1 MGCNMRV
8 LDLDMDYFMD
18 DVAISISSFCVE
30 RLSESDY
37 GDAVWSEDRVRTF
50 LEENLGLSRQ
60 NRLPGRIVVGH
71 NESLFFWEELIEQ
84 GRLTVPFEVIHVDS
98 HADLG
103 LGFPTSSFLQSAFIT
118 LPIETRQRIR
128 NYEFNDKIC
137 EIDIGDYL
145 LWGIAYRMFSKI
157 TYCANPNGE
166 CNDYCVD
173 TLKDFKEEFICD
185 KPVSEYIQLT
195 YNKDMDLPKYG
206 SKEYYKRKY
215 LDGAVREPEVE
226 LRIIP
231 KIEDVKYDGEFDFV
245 VLAQSPNYTP
255 ASADFIMDILRE
267 YIIEI

>member
-1 MGCNMRV
+1 MRV

-18 DVAISISSFCVE
+18 AVAAFISSSSVE
-30 RLSESDY
+30 RLPESDY
-37 GDAVWSEDRVRTF
+37 GDSVWSEDRVRTF

-60 NRLPGRIVVGH
+60 NKLPGRIVVGH
-71 NESLFFWEELIEQ
+71 NESLFFWEELIEH
-84 GRLTVPFEVIHVDS
+84 GRLIAPFEVIHVDS

-103 LGFPTSSFLQSAFIT
+103 LGFPTSSFLQSAFIR
-118 LPIETRQRIR
+118 LPIETRRRIS
-128 NYEFNDKIC
+128 NYEFNGKIC

-157 TYCANPNGE
+157 TYCANSNGE

-173 TLKDFKEEFICD
+173 TLKGFKEELIWD
-185 KPVSEYIQLT
+185 KPVSQYIQLT
-195 YNKDMDLPKYG
+195 YNRNMDLPQYD
-206 SKEYYKRKY
+206 SKENYKRKY
-215 LDGAVREPEVE
+215 LEGAVRDPEVE

-231 KIEDVKYDGEFDFV
+231 KIEDVKYNGDFDFV

-255 ASADFIMDILRE
+255 ASADFIMDIIRE